1 MREPVTELAG
11 AGATTA
17 EPLWRAATSARVRD
31 LAWCTLAPP
40 LLSAIPREFAALAEP
55 GGAALAGWPPGA
67 LAAWQRWLASADPDL
82 LPPTIEELSAL
93 PGAVQALA
101 PAARSLRLGRHAE
114 RLLHFALEHGE
125 GIELVAS
132 NLPVRRHGPHGVQ
145 TLGELDF
152 VWRDVARGGTGGAPQ
167 GQLVHWEMATKFY
180 LLVEPEANVEAMAPD
195 PCTRLQAF
203 VGPNLVDRLGDKLS
217 HILRRQLPLS
227 RTTEAEALLGARVDR
242 SEIYLLGWLF
252 YRDGVMPAGLDA
264 LGLNP
269 AHLRGWWSTL
279 AQWAQRVEARSP
291 GSPGSLD
298 SSGTSGTSGTS
309 ASASSVR
316 WHRLPRARWL
326 SPALVPEHETEPF
339 ETLHGALAARF
350 AEPHRELAWRR
361 EAPVMVCEMEP
372 AGASAP
378 GWWRERSRG
387 FVVPPGWEE
396 RARQRAVQPPRC

>member
-40 LLSAIPREFAALAEP
+40 LLSGLPRDVAALAALAEG
-55 GGAALAGWPPGA
+55 GGAALASWPPAA
-67 LAAWQRWLASADPDL
+67 LAAWQRWLAAADPRQ

-114 RLLHFALEHGE
+114 RLLHFALEHGD

-132 NLPVRRHGPHGVQ
+132 NLPVRRHGAHGVQ

-152 VWRDVARGGTGGAPQ
+152 VWRESAGSSGGAGNTAGA
-167 GQLVHWEMATKFY
+167 GQLVHWEMAAKFY
-180 LLVEPEANVEAMAPD
+180 LLVEPGGDAPD
-195 PCTRLQAF
+195 AAAPAERTAWLQAF

-217 HILRRQLPLS
+217 HIVRRQLPLS
-227 RTTEAEALLGARVDR
+227 RTPEAEALLGGRVDR

-252 YRDGVMPAGLDA
+252 YRDGRMPAGLDA

-279 AQWAQRVEARSP
+279 EQWAQRVG
-291 GSPGSLD
+291 GSAS
-298 SSGTSGTSGTS
+298 S
-309 ASASSVR
+309 ASAAPVR

-326 SPALVPEHETEPF
+326 SPALVPEHDTEPF
-339 ETLHGALAARF
+339 ETLHDALAARF
-350 AEPHRELAWRR
+350 AEPHRDLAWRR
-361 EAPVMVCEMEP
+361 ESPVMICEMEP

-396 RARQRAVQPPRC
+396 RARQRIAQPPR

>member
-40 LLSAIPREFAALAEP
+40 LLSRLPDDLAALAGP
-55 GGAALAGWPPGA
+55 GGAALASWPPAA
-67 LAAWQRWLASADPDL
+67 LAAWQRWLAGADPGQ

-114 RLLHFALEHGE
+114 RLLHFALAHGN

-132 NLPVRRHGPHGVQ
+132 NLPVRRHGGHGVQ

-152 VWRDVARGGTGGAPQ
+152 VWRELAGGA
-167 GQLVHWEMATKFY
+167 GQLVHWEMAAKFY
-180 LLVEPEANVEAMAPD
+180 LLVEPGSDASTAAAPVEIGRAPW
-195 PCTRLQAF
+195 LQAF

-217 HILRRQLPLS
+217 HIVRRQLPLS
-227 RTTEAEALLGARVDR
+227 RTPEAEALLGARVDR

-252 YRDGVMPAGLDA
+252 YRDGRMPAGLDG

-269 AHLRGWWSTL
+269 DHLRGWWSTL
-279 AQWAQRVEARSP
+279 EQWAQRVRRDQRVHTQSA
-291 GSPGSLD
+291 GL
-298 SSGTSGTSGTS
+298 S
-309 ASASSVR
+309 ASASAPAVR

-326 SPALVPEHETEPF
+326 SPALVPEHDTESF
-339 ETLHGALAARF
+339 ETLHDALAARF

-361 EAPVMVCEMEP
+361 ESPVMICEMEP
-372 AGASAP
+372 ADASAP

-396 RARQRAVQPPRC
+396 RARQRAAQPPR

>member
-40 LLSAIPREFAALAEP
+40 LLGDLSGDLAALAGP
-55 GGAALAGWPPGA
+55 GGAALASWPPAA
-67 LAAWQRWLASADPDL
+67 LAAWQRWLASADPGQ

-132 NLPVRRHGPHGVQ
+132 NLPVRRHGAHGVQ

-152 VWRDVARGGTGGAPQ
+152 VWRETAGGA

-180 LLVEPEANVEAMAPD
+180 LLVEPDSGASNAAAPVERTAW
-195 PCTRLQAF
+195 LQAF

-217 HILRRQLPLS
+217 HIVRRQLPLS
-227 RTTEAEALLGARVDR
+227 RTPEAQALLGARVDR

-252 YRDGVMPAGLDA
+252 YRDGLMPAGLDA

-269 AHLRGWWSTL
+269 FHLRGWWSTL
-279 AQWAQRVEARSP
+279 EQWAQRVGAHSP
-291 GSPGSLD
+291 AS
-298 SSGTSGTSGTS
+298 S
-309 ASASSVR
+309 ASPAAAAAVR

-326 SPALVPEHETEPF
+326 SPALVHEYDTEPF
-339 ETLHGALAARF
+339 QTLYDALAARF
-350 AEPHRELAWRR
+350 AEPHRDLAWRR
-361 EAPVMVCEMEP
+361 ESPVMICEMEP

-396 RARQRAVQPPRC
+396 RARQRVAQPPRY

>member
-40 LLSAIPREFAALAEP
+40 LLSDLPRDFAALAEP
-55 GGAALAGWPPGA
+55 GAAALASWPPAA
-67 LAAWQRWLASADPDL
+67 LAAWQRWLASADPNQ

-114 RLLHFALEHGE
+114 RLLHFALEHGD

-132 NLPVRRHGPHGVQ
+132 NLPVRRHGAHGVQ

-152 VWRDVARGGTGGAPQ
+152 VWRETPANTAAAGAIGAMGANAGGPPRAR
-167 GQLVHWEMATKFY
+167 QLVHWEMAAKFY
-180 LLVEPEANVEAMAPD
+180 LLVEPGSDASNAAAP
-195 PCTRLQAF
+195 REQAAWLQAF

-217 HILRRQLPLS
+217 HIVRRQLPLS
-227 RTTEAEALLGARVDR
+227 RTPEAEALLGARVDR
-242 SEIYLLGWLF
+242 CEIYLLGWLF
-252 YRDGVMPAGLDA
+252 YRDGLMPAGLDT

-269 AHLRGWWSTL
+269 AHLHGWWSTL
-279 AQWAQRVEARSP
+279 EQWAQRVGTQATRS
-291 GSPGSLD
+291 
-298 SSGTSGTSGTS
+298 S
-309 ASASSVR
+309 ASASPVR

-326 SPALVPEHETEPF
+326 SPALVREPDTEPF
-339 ETLHGALAARF
+339 ETLHDALAARF
-350 AEPHRELAWRR
+350 AEPHRDLAWRR
-361 EAPVMVCEMEP
+361 ESPVMVCEMEP

-396 RARQRAVQPPRC
+396 RARQRIAQPPRY

>member
-31 LAWCTLAPP
+31 LGWCTLAPP
-40 LLSAIPREFAALAEP
+40 LLSDLPGDFAALAGT
-55 GGAALAGWPPGA
+55 GGAALANWPPAA
-67 LAAWQRWLASADPDL
+67 LAAWQRWLASADPGQ
-82 LPPTIEELSAL
+82 LPPTIEELSTL

-114 RLLHFALEHGE
+114 RLLHFALEQADGVA
-125 GIELVAS
+125 LVAS
-132 NLPVRRHGPHGVQ
+132 NLPVRRHGAHGVQ

-152 VWRDVARGGTGGAPQ
+152 VWRETAGGA
-167 GQLVHWEMATKFY
+167 GQLVHWEMAAKFY
-180 LLVEPEANVEAMAPD
+180 LLVEPGDGASSATAPVESAGW
-195 PCTRLQAF
+195 LQAF

-217 HILRRQLPLS
+217 HIVRRQLPLS
-227 RTTEAEALLGARVDR
+227 RTPEAEALLGERVDR

-252 YRDGVMPAGLDA
+252 YRDGQMPAGLGT

-279 AQWAQRVEARSP
+279 EQWAQRVRGRSA
-291 GSPGSLD
+291 GS
-298 SSGTSGTSGTS
+298 S
-309 ASASSVR
+309 ASASPVR

-326 SPALVPEHETEPF
+326 SPALVREHDTEPF
-339 ETLHGALAARF
+339 ETLHDALAARF
-350 AEPHRELAWRR
+350 AEPHRDLAWRR
-361 EAPVMVCEMEP
+361 ESPVMICEMEP
-372 AGASAP
+372 AGTSAP

-387 FVVPPGWEE
+387 FVVPPGWED
-396 RARQRAVQPPRC
+396 RARQRAAQPPR

>member
-40 LLSAIPREFAALAEP
+40 LLSGLPRDVAALAALAEG
-55 GGAALAGWPPGA
+55 GGAALASWPPAA
-67 LAAWQRWLASADPDL
+67 LAAWQRWLAAADPRQ

-114 RLLHFALEHGE
+114 RLLHFALEHGD

-132 NLPVRRHGPHGVQ
+132 NLPVRRHGAHGVQ

-152 VWRDVARGGTGGAPQ
+152 VWRESAGNSGGAGNTAGA
-167 GQLVHWEMATKFY
+167 GQLVHWEMAAKFY
-180 LLVEPEANVEAMAPD
+180 LLVEPGGDASEASPAERTAW
-195 PCTRLQAF
+195 LQAF

-217 HILRRQLPLS
+217 HIVRRQLPLS
-227 RTTEAEALLGARVDR
+227 RTPEAEALLGGRVDR

-252 YRDGVMPAGLDA
+252 YRDGRMPAGLDA

-279 AQWAQRVEARSP
+279 EQWAQRVSL
-291 GSPGSLD
+291 GSSE
-298 SSGTSGTSGTS
+298 SSTAATP
-309 ASASSVR
+309 VR

-326 SPALVPEHETEPF
+326 SPALVPEHDTEPF
-339 ETLHGALAARF
+339 ETLRDALAARF
-350 AEPHRELAWRR
+350 AEPHRDLAWRR
-361 EAPVMVCEMEP
+361 ESPVMICEMEP

-396 RARQRAVQPPRC
+396 RARQRIAQPPR